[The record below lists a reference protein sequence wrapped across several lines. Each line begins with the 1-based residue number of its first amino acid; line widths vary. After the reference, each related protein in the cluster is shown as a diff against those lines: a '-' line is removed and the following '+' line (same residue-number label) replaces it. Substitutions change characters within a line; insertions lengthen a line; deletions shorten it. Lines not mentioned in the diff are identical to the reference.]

1 MKQVMR
7 FVHILGLVLFLG
19 SILTFLVASSVGA
32 DGGVAD
38 LAVARRVISTGTSH
52 LSLPGLALLI
62 AAGVALVVTGSG
74 MLKKWWVRVMAIA
87 AAGIVANGF
96 LVVLPAVH
104 SATQLAEASVA
115 AGHLVA
121 GYHQAYVRSR
131 VPAMSISRSGSSRCW
146 RESGGPEQAEPP
158 LNKRM
163 CLPLIALAARVATL
177 VADPRGQTD
186 TRRSQLPSVV
196 ERSERCVSVRDVE
209 IKGARGRITLAL
221 VSAGE
226 MCQEGRCPG
235 GHLQGGTDG

>member
-121 GYHQAYVRSR
+121 GYHQAYVRESSAGDVNIALGFVAMLAGVWGAGASR
-131 VPAMSISRSGSSRCW
+131 AAAQQADVPAAHRAGGESR
-146 RESGGPEQAEPP
+146 
-158 LNKRM
+158 
-163 CLPLIALAARVATL
+163 
-177 VADPRGQTD
+177 D
-186 TRRSQLPSVV
+186 
-196 ERSERCVSVRDVE
+196 
-209 IKGARGRITLAL
+209 ARG
-221 VSAGE
+221 
-226 MCQEGRCPG
+226 
-235 GHLQGGTDG
+235 